1 MSRDRTTRLS
11 HTQVMA
17 AAERRERRERRS
29 RWTTMAILAVL
40 VFAADQALKITI
52 RAVYAEGEGTDL
64 TGWLRIARVTN
75 EGIAFGLF
83 PGRQGVVATIT
94 VLALCGIAVAIAG
107 LVRRNPWA
115 AAGAGFL
122 VGGSL
127 GNLLDR
133 VFHSGVTDYVD
144 FSRWPAFNL
153 ADVAIGIGAVL
164 IVMGLLEASEED
176 AEDPAT

>member
-1 MSRDRTTRLS
+1 
-11 HTQVMA
+11 MA

-29 RWTTMAILAVL
+29 RWVSMAVL
-40 VFAADQALKITI
+40 AAVVFAADQALKILI
-52 RAVYAEGEGTDL
+52 RGVYAEGEGTEI

-83 PGRQGVVATIT
+83 PGRQGIVATVTI
-94 VLALCGIAVAIAG
+94 LALCGIAIALVG

-127 GNLLDR
+127 GNLIDR
-133 VFHSGVTDYVD
+133 LFHSGVTDYVD
-144 FSRWPAFNL
+144 LSRWPAFNL

-164 IVMGLLEASEED
+164 IVMGLLETSEED
-176 AEDPAT
+176 AEGPAT